1 MIHETTSEFIKHIA
15 CEHCGSSD
23 ANALYSDGH
32 TYCFSCGV
40 IESESSHEDRE
51 RWKEEI
57 NRANAMKT
65 EGEVKPIPDRGITR
79 DTCEHYKGPPRGLG
93 DAIHAVARA
102 TGVHRAV
109 KAVEAATGVQ
119 CGCEERRAALNRI
132 APAPESGI

>member
-1 MIHETTSEFIKHIA
+1 MP
-15 CEHCGSSD
+15 
-23 ANALYSDGH
+23 
-32 TYCFSCGV
+32 SCRYLELPVCVHPSIRGP
-40 IESESSHEDRE
+40 IEPSRC
-51 RWKEEI
+51 
-57 NRANAMKT
+57 
-65 EGEVKPIPDRGITR
+65 

-109 KAVEAATGVQ
+109 KAVEAVTGVQ